1 MAGGA
6 AQAGGPAAGTVLRHR
21 AVHPRRQAGGAAAR
35 LRRQPAGGAGGGLRD
50 LFLTTARSPALS
62 VWYLLVLFLC
72 TIVALLLRRLGSTG
86 LVLLGLALQFLEVPP
101 LVYLDRFASHFL
113 FFAAGLWVAERQG
126 RMLPAF
132 EAWQPLWWAAF
143 ALGIAAAEL
152 EWLDARWSMVLCG
165 LLCIPALHGAIR
177 RPPVSAWQWPLALGR
192 YAMAIYLF
200 NTLAIGGGKAVLIAG
215 GIGWTEAW
223 FPLHVA
229 VAMALGL
236 GVPVL
241 LKRLVLRRIPPVDRL
256 TD

>member
-1 MAGGA
+1 
-6 AQAGGPAAGTVLRHR
+6 
-21 AVHPRRQAGGAAAR
+21 
-35 LRRQPAGGAGGGLRD
+35 
-50 LFLTTARSPALS
+50 
-62 VWYLLVLFLC
+62 
-72 TIVALLLRRLGSTG
+72 
-86 LVLLGLALQFLEVPP
+86 
-101 LVYLDRFASHFL
+101 
-113 FFAAGLWVAERQG
+113 
-126 RMLPAF
+126 
-132 EAWQPLWWAAF
+132 
-143 ALGIAAAEL
+143 
-152 EWLDARWSMVLCG
+152 MVLCG

-229 VAMALGL
+229 VAMAFGL

-241 LKRLVLRRIPPVDRL
+241 LKRLVLRRIPAVDRL